1 MALKKVIQPDYRDG
15 VDRKLL
21 KILRDRFLL
30 VNQRRLSRTQLA
42 LPIRHETTLDL
53 LPLFFQVNHPLL
65 PGYSARDTPRGV
77 ANYEPDKA
85 LLKSAQ
91 RFSRTFKY
99 KSESRR
105 QPDILSLFM
114 MGSVGTIAQSE
125 NSDIDIWLCHRPGLN
140 ETEKKSLL
148 HKADLITEWADSAGL
163 EVHFFLMDADHFRT
177 SKQTRVDKESS
188 GSAQHFLLLDEFYR
202 TSILLAGCYPLW
214 WLIPVCDESEY
225 ETFAQL
231 LTQKRFIRESDV
243 IDFGSIIHI
252 PKEEFVG
259 AGMWQLYKGIDA
271 PYKSVLKLLLTE
283 LYAQELPE
291 KLNLSLEYKLAIY
304 NDELDEDELDPYVMI
319 YKRLERYLRGRNE
332 LERLELIRRSFYLK
346 VGKKLSGK
354 STMRHASWQRK
365 TLEKLVGTWG
375 WSDKRL
381 KLLDNR
387 HQWHVPQVMKERKAV
402 VSELTHSYRF
412 LSQFARD
419 HRLKSHINAEDMAI
433 LGRKLYAVFQRKAG
447 KIELINPGIAPSLT
461 EENLAFHHQS
471 SMALG
476 GGANGWLLY
485 RNLDSS
491 NDVAFHPVLKR
502 STSIIELIA
511 WCYFNGIANRST
523 RLSLV
528 PGNSAMTM
536 FELQSIISTFDQ
548 VAQYPLPAVSHE
560 QFRHNAYPI
569 HTLLFVNMGV
579 DPMAELSAK
588 GVHKLSDRNDS
599 LGYSSLRDN
608 LVVTLDQIS
617 VNSWHELSVYR
628 YELGDTLIQC
638 LKNYLASLVEVS
650 DKPLP
655 KLDVRCFC
663 PNRAM
668 AIANR
673 VEELFADVVKAFFD
687 TKGIRSVRYIIEMDC
702 RLFVIQFFNQQP
714 RFTGFDTLDELTH
727 YLEQPQLTYTPVI
740 FDRYALLEQ
749 PRLRVVLERSKPET
763 IQVFYYTH
771 EGTNHEGTNHA
782 GTEAYSDDGEA
793 DLFII
798 DEYGSLFTYTTTF
811 HTHQSLL
818 IPLYRFL
825 NSILERRQMHQSVDG
840 ASLYLSLEFNEL
852 RQGKT
857 PQKFTIKKKN
867 LEPQAVAL
875 FVDIQAIANRDSR
888 GELEFDIYC
897 DQQEFSVLEYGD
909 QLIPAVAHY
918 IHAQRKSG
926 GDYPCY
932 ITDLGLPYDLELHDY
947 QNDLQTVQYLH
958 YKQAI
963 EASLNNALKQLVRGE
978 KNY

>member
-1 MALKKVIQPDYRDG
+1 MSLKKIIQPDYRDG

-21 KILRDRFLL
+21 KVLRDRFLL
-30 VNQRRLSRTQLA
+30 VNKRRLDRTQEA
-42 LPIRHETTLDL
+42 LPTRHQTTLDL

-77 ANYEPDKA
+77 ANYEPDKT

-99 KSESRR
+99 KTEKRR

-125 NSDIDIWLCHRPGLN
+125 SSDIDIWLCHRPGLS
-140 ETEKKSLL
+140 EVEKKSLL
-148 HKADLITEWADSAGL
+148 KKAELITEWADTAGL
-163 EVHFFLMDADHFRT
+163 EIHFFLMDADHFRHY
-177 SKQTRVDKESS
+177 KQTGVDKESS

-202 TSILLAGCYPLW
+202 TSVLLAGCYPLW
-214 WLIPVCDESEY
+214 WLIPVCDENEY

-231 LTQKRFIRESDV
+231 LIDKRFIRETDV
-243 IDFGSIIHI
+243 IDFGGIAYI
-252 PKEEFVG
+252 PKEEFIG

-304 NDELDEDELDPYVMI
+304 NDELDADDLDPYVMI
-319 YKRLERYLRGRNE
+319 YKRLERYLTERNE

-346 VGKKLSGK
+346 VGKKLSAK
-354 STMRHASWQRK
+354 MTAKRASWQRN
-365 TLEKLVGTWG
+365 TLATLVDTWG
-375 WSDKRL
+375 WSEKRL
-381 KLLDNR
+381 QLLDNR
-387 HQWHVPQVMKERKAV
+387 HKWQVPQVMMERKAV

-412 LSQFARD
+412 LSQFART
-419 HRLKSHINAEDMAI
+419 HRLKTHINAEDMAI

-447 KIELINPGIAPSLT
+447 KVELINPGIAPSLV
-461 EENLAFHHQS
+461 EESLAFHHQS
-471 SMALG
+471 SQSLG
-476 GGANGWLLY
+476 GESNGWLLY
-485 RNLDSS
+485 RNLESS
-491 NDVAFHPVLKR
+491 NDATFHPVLKR

-560 QFRHNAYPI
+560 QFRHNATPL
-569 HTLLFVNMGV
+569 HTLLFVNVGV
-579 DPMAELSAK
+579 DPMEALSAK

-608 LVVTLDQIS
+608 LVTTLDQIS
-617 VNSWHELSVYR
+617 INSWNELSVYR

-638 LKNYLASLVEVS
+638 LKNYLASLVEVGK
-650 DKPLP
+650 KPLP

-668 AIANR
+668 AIARR
-673 VEELFADVVKAFFD
+673 VEDLFADVVKASF
-687 TKGIRSVRYIIEMDC
+687 GAEGVRSVRSVRYVIEMDR
-702 RLFVIQFFNQQP
+702 RLFVIQFFGQQP
-714 RFTGFDTLDELTH
+714 RFTGFDTLDALLN
-727 YLEQPQLTYTPVI
+727 YLEQPQQVYSPVI
-740 FDRYALLEQ
+740 IDSRALMDHPILNLVFEK
-749 PRLRVVLERSKPET
+749 SKPET
-763 IQVFYYTH
+763 IQVFFHTH
-771 EGTNHEGTNHA
+771 
-782 GTEAYSDDGEA
+782 DLEA

-798 DEYGSLFTYTTTF
+798 DEHGSLFTYTTPY
-811 HTHQSLL
+811 HSSQSLL

-840 ASLYLSLEFNEL
+840 VYLDLSLEFSEL
-852 RQGKT
+852 KQGKGS
-857 PQKFTIKKKN
+857 QKFIAKKVG

-875 FVDIQAIANRDSR
+875 FVDVQAIANRDS
-888 GELEFDIYC
+888 GGVLEFDIYC
-897 DQQEFSVLEYGD
+897 DEQEFSVLEYGD

-918 IHAQRKSG
+918 IHAKRESG
-926 GDYPCY
+926 GAYPCY
-932 ITDLGLPYDLELHDY
+932 ITDLGLPHDLDQHDY

-958 YKQAI
+958 YKQAL
-963 EASLNNALKQLVRGE
+963 EASLNHALQQLVRG
-978 KNY
+978 

>member
-1 MALKKVIQPDYRDG
+1 MGLKKVIEPDYREG

-21 KILRDRFLL
+21 KVLRDRFLL
-30 VNQRRLSRTQLA
+30 VNQRRLDRTQEA
-42 LPIRHETTLDL
+42 LPTRHQTTLDL

-77 ANYEPDKA
+77 ANYEPNKT
-85 LLKSAQ
+85 LLQSAQ

-99 KSESRR
+99 KTEKRR

-125 NSDIDIWLCHRPGLN
+125 SSDIDIWLCHRPGLN

-148 HKADLITEWADSAGL
+148 HKAELITEWADSTGL
-163 EVHFFLMDADHFRT
+163 EVHFFLMDADHFRHYQQT
-177 SKQTRVDKESS
+177 SVDKESS

-202 TSILLAGCYPLW
+202 TSVLLAGCYPLW
-214 WLIPVCDESEY
+214 WLIPVCDENEY

-231 LTQKRFIRESDV
+231 LIQKRFIRESDV
-243 IDFGSIIHI
+243 IDFGGIAHI

-271 PYKSVLKLLLTE
+271 PYKSVLKLLLSE
-283 LYAQELPE
+283 VYAQELPE

-304 NDELDEDELDPYVMI
+304 NDELDADDLDPYVMI
-319 YKRLERYLRGRNE
+319 FKRLANYLTGRSE

-346 VGKKLSGK
+346 VGKKLSGRSSSK
-354 STMRHASWQRK
+354 HSPLQRKSWQRK
-365 TLEKLVGTWG
+365 TLTKLVDTWG
-375 WSDKRL
+375 WPEKRL

-387 HQWHVPQVMKERKAV
+387 HQWQIPQVMKERKAV

-412 LSQFARD
+412 LSQFART

-433 LGRKLYAVFQRKAG
+433 LGRKLYAAFQRKAG
-447 KIELINPGIAPSLT
+447 KVELINPGIAPSLV

-471 SMALG
+471 SQSLG
-476 GGANGWLLY
+476 EDANGWVLY
-485 RNLDSS
+485 RDLGSS
-491 NDVAFHPVLKR
+491 NDVAFHPILKR

-528 PGNSAMTM
+528 PGNSSMTM

-548 VAQYPLPAVSHE
+548 VAQYPLPAVPHE
-560 QFRHNAYPI
+560 QFRHNAYPL
-569 HTLLFVNMGV
+569 HTLLFVNVGV
-579 DPMAELSAK
+579 DPMAEHSAK

-608 LVVTLDQIS
+608 LVTTLDQIS
-617 VNSWHELSVYR
+617 INSWHELSVYR

-638 LKNYLASLVEVS
+638 LKNYLASLVEVG

-668 AIANR
+668 AIARR
-673 VEELFADVVKAFFD
+673 VEDLFADVVKAFFGA
-687 TKGIRSVRYIIEMDC
+687 KGICPVRYVIEMDR

-714 RFTGFDTLDELTH
+714 RFTGFDTLDALLNC
-727 YLEQPQLTYTPVI
+727 LEQPQLTYTPII
-740 FDRYALLEQ
+740 FDRHALLDQ
-749 PRLRVVLERSKPET
+749 PRLNLVFEKSKSET
-763 IQVFYYTH
+763 IQVFFH
-771 EGTNHEGTNHA
+771 VH
-782 GTEAYSDDGEA
+782 DIEA
-793 DLFII
+793 DLFIV
-798 DEYGSLFTYTTTF
+798 DEYGSLFTYTTPF
-811 HTHQSLL
+811 HTQQSLL

-825 NSILERRQMHQSVDG
+825 SAILERRQMHQSVDG
-840 ASLYLSLEFNEL
+840 VCLDLSLEFSEL
-852 RQGKT
+852 KQGRT
-857 PQKFTIKKKN
+857 PQKFTVKKIN
-867 LEPQAVAL
+867 LESQAVAL

-897 DQQEFSVLEYGD
+897 DEQEFSVLEYGD

-918 IHAQRKSG
+918 IHAKRKSG

-932 ITDLGLPYDLELHDY
+932 ITDLGLPHDLDQHDY
-947 QNDLQTVQYLH
+947 QSDLQTVQYLH
-958 YKQAI
+958 YKQAL
-963 EASLNNALKQLVRGE
+963 EASLNSALRQLVRRG
-978 KNY
+978 KN